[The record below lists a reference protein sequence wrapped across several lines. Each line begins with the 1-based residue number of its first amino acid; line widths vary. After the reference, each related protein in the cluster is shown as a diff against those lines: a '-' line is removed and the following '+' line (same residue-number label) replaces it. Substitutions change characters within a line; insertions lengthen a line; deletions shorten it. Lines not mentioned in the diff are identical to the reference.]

1 MIVFSP
7 SRPLPV
13 VLGLLAVIVFAVSE
27 PSGAQPANDTSVTP
41 PEPVLP
47 VPSARQLAWQRD
59 EMNMFLHFG
68 VNTFTDREWGTGD
81 EDPAVFQPTQFTP
94 RQWARVARETGFETM
109 VLTAKHH
116 DGFALW
122 PSRYTDHSVEQS
134 PWRDGDGDVVK
145 AFVDAARAE
154 NRKVGLYLS
163 PWDRHAPSYGDE
175 TAYNQLYLAQ
185 LHELLT
191 EYGPLAEVWFDGAK
205 GEDAEDMT
213 YHFDAYWSMVR
224 QHQPNAVLF
233 SDEGPDVRWIGN
245 EDGFADTTNWS
256 TVDRSKIEI
265 GGAGQGRYLRIG
277 ERGAPDWVPGEC
289 DTSLRPGWFW
299 HPDEAPKSVDDLLEI
314 YFKSVGRNC
323 TLLLNVP
330 PTPAGRLAREDVRR
344 LYAFRSALNA
354 IFDDDLTA
362 GAQASASNVRGNAS
376 QFDAAQVLDDD
387 PSTYWAPDD
396 SVETPT
402 LTLDLGERRTFD
414 VLEWQ
419 EPIQLGQR
427 VAEYRVEVPTNG
439 AWRTIHR
446 GTTIGH
452 KKLDRLPE
460 PVSTRRVRIVISDA
474 RAVPLLSEVA
484 LYQYDRK
491 TTAAPPDTS
500 AGTDR

>member
-1 MIVFSP
+1 MPTLHTRLLPILGSVLALLVVTTPHPSP
-7 SRPLPV
+7 
-13 VLGLLAVIVFAVSE
+13 
-27 PSGAQPANDTSVTP
+27 AQTADRDVVTP

-47 VPSARQLAWQRD
+47 VPTARQLEWQRD

-68 VNTFTDREWGTGD
+68 INTFTDREWGTGD
-81 EDPAVFQPTQFTP
+81 EDPSIFRPSQFTP
-94 RQWARVARETGFETM
+94 HQWARVARETGFETM
-109 VLTAKHH
+109 ILTAKHH

-122 PSRYTDHSVEQS
+122 PSQYTDHSVEQS
-134 PWRDGDGDVVK
+134 PWRNGEGDVVE
-145 AFVDAARAE
+145 AFVKAARAKG
-154 NRKVGLYLS
+154 RKVGLYLS

-175 TAYNQLYLAQ
+175 TAYNQLYLGQ

-213 YHFDAYWSMVR
+213 YHFDAFWAMVR
-224 QHQPNAVLF
+224 QHQPGAVLF

-245 EDGFADTTNWS
+245 EHGFADSTNWS
-256 TVDRSKIEI
+256 TIDRSTVEI
-265 GGAGQGRYLRIG
+265 GGAGQGDYLNSG
-277 ERGAPDWVPGEC
+277 ERSGPDWVPGEC

-299 HPDEAPKSVDDLLEI
+299 HPDEDPKSVDDLLEI

-330 PTPAGRLAREDVRR
+330 PTPQGRFAPEDVQR

-362 GAQASASNVRGNAS
+362 GAEGSASNVRGGAS
-376 QFDAAQVLDDD
+376 RFDASQVLDDD
-387 PSTYWAPDD
+387 LSTYWAPDD
-396 SVETPT
+396 SVETAS
-402 LTLDLGERRTFD
+402 LTLDLGEEKTFD

-427 VAEYRVEVPTNG
+427 VAAYRVEVSSG
-439 AWRTIHR
+439 DGWRRIHR

-452 KKLDRLPE
+452 KKLDRLSD
-460 PVSTRRVRIVISDA
+460 PVTASQVRIVIEEA
-474 RAVPLLSEVA
+474 RAVPLLAEIA
-484 LYQYDRK
+484 LYRDSRPQ
-491 TTAAPPDTS
+491 
-500 AGTDR
+500 